1 MLNDTE
7 EYFYIRNAQSDIIG
21 IINSIGKQVVSYTY
35 DTWGK
40 LISITGDKA
49 LGEKNPYRYRGYR
62 YDTETGYYYLQSRY
76 YNPEWGRF
84 LNGDAI
90 GGSIG
95 ELLSHNTFAYC
106 NNNPVIS
113 KDPNGFR
120 PMYTQGEETAAMRDA
135 SYKVMNNYYAN
146 KGSST
151 SNGNSGFNYWV
162 SGIKATGGSIAD
174 NIGSKVGKLINTGYR
189 KICDIK
195 AFGPAFRVN
204 VAGKSF
210 SKSLGKKA
218 LGYVGDI
225 GIGAYSAINSFIKG
239 DVTGGFIDLGATVV
253 GIGAGWAI
261 GVGVA
266 ALMTVSAPVWAVTGA
281 TFIATTS
288 VTVLIDWG
296 TNRIKDNINGR

>member
-1 MLNDTE
+1 VLNDTE

-135 SYKVMNNYYAN
+135 SYEAMVKAAPAISN
-146 KGSST
+146 KLGSIST
-151 SNGNSGFNYWV
+151 SKSKSSSGFILSAV
-162 SGIKATGGSIAD
+162 TAVAD
-174 NIGSKVGKLINTGYR
+174 SVIGSKIVSKLGT
-189 KICDIK
+189 
-195 AFGPAFRVN
+195 
-204 VAGKSF
+204 F
-210 SKSLGKKA
+210 SK
-218 LGYVGDI
+218 Y
-225 GIGAYSAINSFIKG
+225 
-239 DVTGGFIDLGATVV
+239 
-253 GIGAGWAI
+253 
-261 GVGVA
+261 
-266 ALMTVSAPVWAVTGA
+266 
-281 TFIATTS
+281 
-288 VTVLIDWG
+288 
-296 TNRIKDNINGR
+296 RE